1 MRRTLLNSLA
11 VGLSLVTSPAF
22 AAAPDGFLTS
32 KVKLSLWTTAGVKSS
47 DVHVDTND
55 GAVTLYGKVA
65 TQEQRVIAEKTTRE
79 IVGVQSV
86 KNLLQVVAAVDAK
99 RTERN
104 DKDTLAMVEKS
115 LKGDAALKDS
125 SISVKAVDKGTVL
138 LVGNATTISDLQR
151 AVALVDRVP
160 GVDRVASEV
169 KTPDAFG
176 DDERGLLVTSKAAP
190 AAGRS
195 SVSDARVSASVKL
208 RLLTAAQIPSTEI
221 SVDTDEGVV
230 TLFGMVPTADVKN
243 SAGLEASK
251 VAGVVGV
258 QNQLEVVATSQKK
271 AVVAKDADVTRDLAL
286 AFKTRPELNAV
297 STAVKS
303 GVVRLTGSVESGWD
317 EVTAVRVARQVAG
330 VRAVENQVKVSP
342 PAAGTPTPRN

>member
-1 MRRTLLNSLA
+1 MRNPFLKSVAL
-11 VGLSLVTSPAF
+11 GISLVTCPAF
-22 AAAPDGFLTS
+22 AAAPDGFVTS

-65 TQEQRVIAEKTTRE
+65 TPEQRVLAEKKTRE
-79 IVGVQSV
+79 TEGVQSV
-86 KNLLQVVAAVDAK
+86 KNLLQVVAEVDSK
-99 RTERN
+99 QTERT
-104 DKDTLAMVEKS
+104 DKDTLAMVDKV

-125 SISVKAVDKGTVL
+125 SISAKAVDKGVVM
-138 LVGNATTISDLQR
+138 LVGNAATISDLQR

-160 GVDRVASEV
+160 GVRRVASEV
-169 KTPDAFG
+169 KSPDAFG
-176 DDERGLLVTSKAAP
+176 VDERDLWVTPQAKSASGKN
-190 AAGRS
+190 

-230 TLFGMVPTADVKN
+230 TLFGMVPTAQVKN

-271 AVVAKDADVTRDLAL
+271 AVEAKDADVTRDLGL
-286 AFKTRPELNAV
+286 AFKVRPELNKV
-297 STAVKS
+297 STSVKS
-303 GVVRLTGSVESGWD
+303 GVVRLTGNVDSGWD
-317 EVTAVRVARQVAG
+317 EVTAVRVARQVVG
-330 VRAVENQVKVSP
+330 VRGVENQIKISP
-342 PAAGTPTPRN
+342 RAAGSTTQRN